1 MLSFAPRKELIMDTL
16 GINYTFLA
24 FQILNFALIISHIV
38 LALIALR
45 RLWQGDFSD
54 GQRWLWTLLI
64 LLIPLLGSVGFLFAI
79 RHTSANTMI

>member
-1 MLSFAPRKELIMDTL
+1 MDTL

-38 LALIALR
+38 LSLITLR
-45 RLWQGDFSD
+45 RLWQGNFSD

-64 LLIPLLGSVGFLFAI
+64 LFIPLLGSLAFLRATP
-79 RHTSANTMI
+79 RLHQSV